1 MNDYYFKNLYPVYFP
16 ILYHQVLYGYT
27 TENTLFMYKFDVSMY
42 MYLKVITLKCL
53 IIVGG
58 NDRSQW
64 GAQSIFA
71 IDHDGNS

>member
-1 MNDYYFKNLYPVYFP
+1 
-16 ILYHQVLYGYT
+16 
-27 TENTLFMYKFDVSMY
+27 MY

-53 IIVGG
+53 MIGGG